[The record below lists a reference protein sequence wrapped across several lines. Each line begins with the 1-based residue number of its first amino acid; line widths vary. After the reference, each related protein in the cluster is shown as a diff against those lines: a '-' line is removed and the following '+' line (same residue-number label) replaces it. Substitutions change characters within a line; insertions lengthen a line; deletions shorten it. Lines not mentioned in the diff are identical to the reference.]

1 MFRKIIKL
9 NIKANMHKLPK
20 GYESVNIGIVKQS
33 VLIKLYE
40 FIQIHLK
47 LIQIQIIFILQ
58 LHIDLNI

>member
-1 MFRKIIKL
+1 
-9 NIKANMHKLPK
+9 MHKLPK